1 MLLIELIPGP
11 RATRRA
17 SPACTRDALNC
28 LKILL
33 GVFPSEF
40 SQMVPLCP
48 DHHVSVFCCLWQ
60 SCFGVEDLLGGVMVA
75 TSQET
80 AVASGDL
87 KKDHGAE
94 TMVYAY

>member
-1 MLLIELIPGP
+1 MVVSG
-11 RATRRA
+11 RA
-17 SPACTRDALNC
+17 AL
-28 LKILL
+28 
-33 GVFPSEF
+33 G
-40 SQMVPLCP
+40 QR
-48 DHHVSVFCCLWQ
+48 W
-60 SCFGVEDLLGGVMVA
+60 DLLGGVMVA

>member
-1 MLLIELIPGP
+1 MGSLIQPITQKGGNHSLSFPFRTLHSSGALQLTVCSTVAQG
-11 RATRRA
+11 RAVMVVSGRA
-17 SPACTRDALNC
+17 AL
-28 LKILL
+28 
-33 GVFPSEF
+33 G
-40 SQMVPLCP
+40 QR
-48 DHHVSVFCCLWQ
+48 W
-60 SCFGVEDLLGGVMVA
+60 DLLGGVMVA